1 MVKRPGS
8 ASGRETRN
16 KNMGEVKGVGG
27 GSERMENIKEVKD
40 KHAVKKN
47 VMIGI

>member
-8 ASGRETRN
+8 ASGRDTRG

-27 GSERMENIKEVKD
+27 GSERMENTQEFKD